1 MGGGGGGKD
10 HVVFRENG
18 GRISRHQRSVKEK
31 TDCQHT
37 ANEGNG
43 EHCRALTGVSDK
55 FFRGTN
61 KILNPPPPPLEGINN
76 DRFLII
82 TRVSIILSTAN
93 SLEKLISNLA

>member
-1 MGGGGGGKD
+1 MFHSLHDVRGSSFLLPAGKGGDFFGGGGGGKD

-61 KILNPPPPPLEGINN
+61 KILNPPPLLKG
-76 DRFLII
+76 
-82 TRVSIILSTAN
+82 
-93 SLEKLISNLA
+93 